1 LVLSLDKAQR
11 VLETA
16 ERLCSAAEVNGAVAR
31 MAGEIAAELARSF
44 PLVLCVMRGSVIFA
58 GQLLPRLEFPLE
70 FDYLD
75 VTRYRDETHGGE
87 IAWKVTPGTAVA
99 GRVVLVL
106 DDILDE
112 GRTLAAVKAKL
123 LAAGADRVWCAVFAE
138 KDIGRAKPV
147 AADFVGLHLPN
158 RYVFGFG
165 MDVGGAWRNLPE
177 IYALKEDQGSR
188 IEDPGPGKKG
198 SQK

>member
-1 LVLSLDKAQR
+1 LDNVRR

-16 ERLCSAAEVNGAVAR
+16 ERLCSADVVSAAVAR
-31 MAGEIAAELARSF
+31 MAREISAVLADSF

-58 GQLLPRLEFPLE
+58 GQLLPQLEFPLE

-75 VTRYRDETHGGE
+75 VTRYGDATRGGE
-87 IAWKVTPGTAVA
+87 ISWKVTPGTAVA

-106 DDILDE
+106 DDIVDE
-112 GRTLAAVKAKL
+112 GHTLAAIRGQL
-123 LAAGADRVWCAVFAE
+123 LAAGTTRFYCAVFAD
-138 KDIGRAKPV
+138 KDIGRPKPV
-147 AADFVGLHLPN
+147 AADFVGVRLPN

-177 IYALKEDQGSR
+177 IYALKEES
-188 IEDPGPGKKG
+188 
-198 SQK
+198 